1 MTNNNSPRMR
11 TIPQA
16 YAELKAI
23 DPNTGVSMRGLRK
36 IIRSGMIPTF
46 EVSPKK
52 KLINFDVLLDI
63 LSGNTYNESATG
75 AYSQKERLST

>member
-1 MTNNNSPRMR
+1 MENEKLPRMR

-36 IIRSGMIPTF
+36 IIGSGIIPTF

-52 KLINFDVLLDI
+52 ILINFDMLLDL
-63 LSGNTYNESATG
+63 LSGKSYNDSATG
-75 AYSQKERLST
+75 AYCQKER